1 MHNELIQLITTSK
14 GRNER
19 GFEETK
25 DIKSMEIFAGVRS
38 AGVIEKYE
46 AERAGINIS
55 FIFEVDTDSYKAAL
69 DKDGRR
75 PDKVEY
81 GGAAYIIHDV
91 RNKGTYKKT
100 EIVCK
105 R

>member
-1 MHNELIQLITTSK
+1 MKNELITLITTVSE
-14 GRNER
+14 RNER
-19 GFEETK
+19 GFEVTK
-25 DIKSMEIFAGVRS
+25 DIKSKEIFAAVRS

-46 AERAGINIS
+46 AERAGINVSII
-55 FIFEVDTDSYKAAL
+55 FIVDTDSYKDAIAEG
-69 DKDGRR
+69 KR

-81 GGAAYIIHDV
+81 EGDMYTIYDV
-91 RNKGTYKKT
+91 RNKGTYRKL

>member
-14 GRNER
+14 ERNNR

-25 DIKSMEIFAGVRS
+25 DIKSSEIFAGIRS

-46 AERAGINIS
+46 AERAGVNIS
-55 FIFEVDTDSYKAAL
+55 FIFEVDTDSYKAVLA
-69 DKDGRR
+69 KDGKR
-75 PDKVEY
+75 PDKVEHE
-81 GGAAYIIHDV
+81 GVAYIIHDV

>member
-1 MHNELIQLITTSK
+1 MKNELITLITTVSE
-14 GRNER
+14 RNER
-19 GFEETK
+19 GFEVTK
-25 DIKSMEIFAGVRS
+25 DIKSKEIFAGIRS

-46 AERAGINIS
+46 AQRAGINVSII
-55 FIFEVDTDSYKAAL
+55 FIVDTDSYKDAIAEG
-69 DKDGRR
+69 KR

-81 GGAAYIIHDV
+81 DGNQYTIYDV
-91 RNKGTYKKT
+91 RNKGTYRKL